1 MEILIFLVIIFGS
14 LLLWGAVILYASF
27 AQKVLYVGYTFI
39 ANLGLIDASL
49 IPDTDQLSDIA
60 ENSIIVPIILLVLI
74 FILSIFHIIDMS
86 SIIFG
91 SEK

>member
-49 IPDTDQLSDIA
+49 IP
-60 ENSIIVPIILLVLI
+60 VLAPGD
-74 FILSIFHIIDMS
+74 FNH
-86 SIIFG
+86 
-91 SEK
+91 SELN